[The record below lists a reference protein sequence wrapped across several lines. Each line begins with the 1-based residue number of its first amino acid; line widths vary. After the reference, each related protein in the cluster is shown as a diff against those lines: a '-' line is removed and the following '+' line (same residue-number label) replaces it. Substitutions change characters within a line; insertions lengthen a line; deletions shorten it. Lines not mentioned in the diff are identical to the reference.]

1 MIKDPDGL
9 TQPIIDIYNKIEYDL
24 IIDIAKRF
32 DTYDEIGG
40 SLEWQLKKLDELG
53 TLNADMVKTIAKY
66 SKKSQ
71 KEIYDMLRSAGFA
84 NIDFEDLQKAYNAG
98 AILVDPVTIKN
109 NTAFAELVEMSYK
122 ELDETFRM
130 IQTKA
135 LESAKQSYMD
145 VINRSYIEVATGT
158 YDYNTSIRNAIQRM
172 AENGIT
178 GATYKRGGKIVNYSL
193 EATVRRDTLTAV
205 HKLANQS
212 SEVMCDEVGTDYV
225 EISSHLG
232 ARVHLTNKIANHA
245 GWQGK
250 VYKIHGEDP
259 EYPNLKESTGYP
271 GDILGLGGVNCR
283 HRMFPFV
290 PGISTPNPIGFSEE
304 ENRKA
309 YELSQQQR
317 KLERDMRKL
326 KKKKAAAKAS
336 GDKETEKKLREKI
349 KLKSDEIDKF
359 CEDNKLRRD
368 YNRELVTEQITKK
381 VAKAEKSDIIKA
393 ANEQLYFEKVKNNPD
408 ATFEVNIPNYSPT
421 LNQKISEACKSVA
434 KLGENDGKE
443 HLILL
448 DLKNGNVVYNECGTE
463 SSVGD
468 EKFWNFL
475 SENNKAS
482 FAFIHNHKTASSF
495 SEADMRTLLGDNPVN
510 MFVISRSDGTIAVV
524 EKQKYPANL
533 NFDALYKEDL
543 EEINR
548 LSRKGEIT
556 AGERTYLR
564 EKLIVDSLIRDYT
577 KGLMKYE

>member
-9 TQPIIDIYNKIEYDL
+9 TQPIIDIYNQIEYDL

-32 DTYDEIGG
+32 DTYDTIGG
-40 SLEWQLKKLDELG
+40 TLEWQLKKLDELG

-71 KEIYDMLRSAGFA
+71 KEIYDMLKSAGFA
-84 NIDFEDLQKAYNAG
+84 NIDFEDLQKAYSAG
-98 AILVDPVTIKN
+98 AILVDPVTIRN
-109 NTAFAELVEMSYK
+109 NTVFAELVERSYK
-122 ELDETFRM
+122 ELDKTFRM

-145 VINRSYIEVATGT
+145 VINRAYIEVATGT

-212 SEVMCDEVGTDYV
+212 SEVICDEVGTDYV

-290 PGISTPNPIGFSEE
+290 PGISTPNPINFSEE

-336 GDKETEKKLREKI
+336 GDKETEKKLKEKI

-359 CEDNKLRRD
+359 CEDNKLKRD
-368 YNRELVTEQITKK
+368 YNRELVTEQISKK
-381 VAKAEKSDIIKA
+381 VAKAENDGIIDVEIDELVPCLRDTSTGKLVETEVSEIARKSLEKYTTENGWIINWADRPK
-393 ANEQLYFEKVKNNPD
+393 EEHIFGVFVKGDNNPQGLVSLRYERGGTYV
-408 ATFEVNIPNYSPT
+408 ALAVNAPQN
-421 LNQKISEACKSVA
+421 N
-434 KLGENDGKE
+434 KL
-443 HLILL
+443 L
-448 DLKNGNVVYNECGTE
+448 
-463 SSVGD
+463 VGD
-468 EKFWNFL
+468 SIKYKGVGGHL
-475 SENNKAS
+475 
-482 FAFIHNHKTASSF
+482 FAVAVEESIKNS
-495 SEADMRTLLGDNPVN
+495 GY
-510 MFVISRSDGTIAVV
+510 GTIYGYASNKTV
-524 EKQKYPANL
+524 
-533 NFDALYKEDL
+533 L
-543 EEINR
+543 EHYIEQFGAKHLPIR
-548 LSRKGEIT
+548 HRYQFLIEGKDS
-556 AGERTYLR
+556 
-564 EKLIVDSLIRDYT
+564 EKLLKTYN
-577 KGLMKYE
+577 YERRV

>member
-9 TQPIIDIYNKIEYDL
+9 TQPIIDIYNQIEYDL

-32 DTYDEIGG
+32 DTYDTIGG

-71 KEIYDMLRSAGFA
+71 KEIYDMLKSAGFA
-84 NIDFEDLQKAYNAG
+84 NIDFEDLQRAYNAG
-98 AILVDPVTIKN
+98 AILVDPVTIQN
-109 NTAFAELVEMSYK
+109 NTVFAELVERSYK

-145 VINRSYIEVATGT
+145 VINRAYIEVATGT

-178 GATYKRGGKIVNYSL
+178 GATYKRGAKTVKYSL
-193 EATVRRDTLTAV
+193 EATVRRDTLTSV

-232 ARVHLTNKIANHA
+232 ARVHPTNKIANHA

-250 VYKIHGEDP
+250 VFKIHGEDP

-271 GDILGLGGVNCR
+271 DDILGLGGVNCR

-290 PGISTPNPIGFSEE
+290 PGISTPNPINFSEE

-359 CEDNKLRRD
+359 CEDNKLKRD
-368 YNRELVTEQITKK
+368 YNRELVTEQISKK

-393 ANEQLYFEKVKNNPD
+393 EMFR
-408 ATFEVNIPNYSPT
+408 
-421 LNQKISEACKSVA
+421 
-434 KLGENDGKE
+434 KE
-443 HLILL
+443 
-448 DLKNGNVVYNECGTE
+448 T
-463 SSVGD
+463 
-468 EKFWNFL
+468 
-475 SENNKAS
+475 
-482 FAFIHNHKTASSF
+482 
-495 SEADMRTLLGDNPVN
+495 
-510 MFVISRSDGTIAVV
+510 
-524 EKQKYPANL
+524 
-533 NFDALYKEDL
+533 
-543 EEINR
+543 EINR
-548 LSRKGEIT
+548 NIKPISEKRFNELTVEARKNGANILRGTEEVEEHLNSRKAHASTVGDTILFRKEVSVSEVLEETYHFMQIKNGTNGNLPEPEKTYVNEIEAQKYLIKNAT
-556 AGERTYLR
+556 KYKIPRSETEETQKALENYENLLKEYRKERR
-564 EKLIVDSLIRDYT
+564 
-577 KGLMKYE
+577 

>member
-109 NTAFAELVEMSYK
+109 NTAFAELVEMSFK

-317 KLERDMRKL
+317 KL

-359 CEDNKLRRD
+359 CEDNKLKRY

-381 VAKAEKSDIIKA
+381 VAKAEDSVETQKFKKANKTVTSQETQKVEKSENSDIIESGSDDVSEFKMLGKIETQPLEEEFGKLMTDEIIVT
-393 ANEQLYFEKVKNNPD
+393 NERIDHIKERHPEDYELFELHGRDTVNNPD
-408 ATFEVNIPNYSPT
+408 IIIKDSKNSETVFMIKQLEDTN
-421 LNQKISEACKSVA
+421 LNVVA
-434 KLGENDGKE
+434 KLILETGNPNHKNSVMTFYRIRNRN
-443 HLILL
+443 LKKLL
-448 DLKNGNVVYNECGTE
+448 DKN
-463 SSVGD
+463 
-468 EKFWNFL
+468 
-475 SENNKAS
+475 
-482 FAFIHNHKTASSF
+482 KT
-495 SEADMRTLLGDNPVN
+495 
-510 MFVISRSDGTIAVV
+510 
-524 EKQKYPANL
+524 
-533 NFDALYKEDL
+533 LYKKE
-543 EEINR
+543 
-548 LSRKGEIT
+548 
-556 AGERTYLR
+556 
-564 EKLIVDSLIRDYT
+564 
-577 KGLMKYE
+577 

>member
-9 TQPIIDIYNKIEYDL
+9 TQPIIDIYNQIEYDL

-32 DTYDEIGG
+32 ETYDEIGG

-84 NIDFEDLQKAYNAG
+84 NIDFEDLQRAYNAG
-98 AILVDPVTIKN
+98 AILVDPVTIQN
-109 NTAFAELVEMSYK
+109 NTVFAELVERSYK

-145 VINRSYIEVATGT
+145 VINRAYIEVATGT

-172 AENGIT
+172 AENGVT
-178 GATYKRGGKIVNYSL
+178 GATYKRGAKTVKYSL

-232 ARVHLTNKIANHA
+232 ARVHPTNKIANHA

-290 PGISTPNPIGFSEE
+290 PGISTPNPINFSEE

-336 GDKETEKKLREKI
+336 GDKETEKKLGEKI

-359 CEDNKLRRD
+359 CEDNKLKRD
-368 YNRELVTEQITKK
+368 YNRELVTEQISKK
-381 VAKAEKSDIIKA
+381 VAKAEKILDKNPESGKIISFEIGRSLGA
-393 ANEQLYFEKVKNNPD
+393 AAKNYPIKLPESRQHTKLAEGQKIEGTAFAGKGTPKEIRDRFRLESTYGIPADEWEKVSGKAEVIVNGKPVKAEIHWYQAND
-408 ATFEVNIPNYSPT
+408 EIFEMKV
-421 LNQKISEACKSVA
+421 KRFF
-434 KLGENDGKE
+434 
-443 HLILL
+443 
-448 DLKNGNVVYNECGTE
+448 
-463 SSVGD
+463 D
-468 EKFWNFL
+468 E
-475 SENNKAS
+475 
-482 FAFIHNHKTASSF
+482 
-495 SEADMRTLLGDNPVN
+495 G
-510 MFVISRSDGTIAVV
+510 
-524 EKQKYPANL
+524 
-533 NFDALYKEDL
+533 
-543 EEINR
+543 
-548 LSRKGEIT
+548 
-556 AGERTYLR
+556 
-564 EKLIVDSLIRDYT
+564 
-577 KGLMKYE
+577 

>member
-9 TQPIIDIYNKIEYDL
+9 TQPIIDIYNQIEYDL

-32 DTYDEIGG
+32 DTYDTIGG
-40 SLEWQLKKLDELG
+40 TLEWQLKKLDELG

-71 KEIYDMLRSAGFA
+71 KEIYDMLKSAGFA
-84 NIDFEDLQKAYNAG
+84 NIDFEDLQRAYSAG
-98 AILVDPVTIKN
+98 AILVDPVTIRN
-109 NTAFAELVEMSYK
+109 NTVFAELVELSYK

-145 VINRSYIEVATGT
+145 VINRAYIEVATGT

-178 GATYKRGGKIVNYSL
+178 GATYKRGEKIVKYSL

-205 HKLANQS
+205 HKLANQYS
-212 SEVMCDEVGTDYV
+212 DVMCEEIGTDYV

-232 ARVHLTNKIANHA
+232 ARVHPTNKIANHA

-250 VYKIHGEDP
+250 VFKIHGENP

-271 GDILGLGGVNCR
+271 DDILGLGGVNCR

-290 PGISTPNPIGFSEE
+290 PGISTPNPINFSEE

-326 KKKKAAAKAS
+326 KKKKAAAEAL
-336 GDKETEKKLREKI
+336 GDKETAKKLKEKI

-359 CEDNKLRRD
+359 CEDNKLKRD
-368 YNRELVTEQITKK
+368 YNRELVTEQISKK
-381 VAKAEKSDIIKA
+381 VAKAENGGIIEA
-393 ANEQLYFEKVKNNPD
+393 ANAPDYWDKVEFNPD
-408 ATFEVNIPNYSPT
+408 ASFKVDILGYSKDS
-421 LNQKISEACKSVA
+421 NKAISSACKTVA
-434 KLGENDGKE
+434 ELGGKDGKE
-443 HLILL
+443 HLLL
-448 DLKNGNVVYNECGTE
+448 FDLKRNAVVYTEVGEENAVGSAGFWDYVNEHRDGT
-463 SSVGD
+463 
-468 EKFWNFL
+468 
-475 SENNKAS
+475 
-482 FAFIHNHKTASSF
+482 FAFIHNHNTASAF
-495 SEADMRTLLGDNPVN
+495 SETDMRTLLGDNPVD
-510 MFVISRSDGTIAVV
+510 MFIATRIDGVV
-524 EKQKYPANL
+524 YVAEKTETPSTL
-533 NFDALYKEDL
+533 LFDSLYNKEL

-548 LSRKGEIT
+548 MSRNHEIS

-564 EKLIVDSLIRDYT
+564 EKLIVESLIRDYT

>member
-9 TQPIIDIYNKIEYDL
+9 TQPIIDIYNQIEYDL

-32 DTYDEIGG
+32 DTYDTIGG
-40 SLEWQLKKLDELG
+40 TLEWQLKKLDELG

-71 KEIYDMLRSAGFA
+71 KEIYDMLKSAGFA
-84 NIDFEDLQKAYNAG
+84 NIDFEDLQKAYSAG
-98 AILVDPVTIKN
+98 AILVDPVTIRN
-109 NTAFAELVEMSYK
+109 NTVFAELVELSYK

-145 VINRSYIEVATGT
+145 VINRAYIEVATGT

-178 GATYKRGGKIVNYSL
+178 GATYKRGEKIVKYSL

-212 SEVMCDEVGTDYV
+212 SDVMCEEIGTDYV

-271 GDILGLGGVNCR
+271 DDILGLGGVNCR

-290 PGISTPNPIGFSEE
+290 PGISTPNPINFSEE

-326 KKKKAAAKAS
+326 KKKKAAAEAM
-336 GDKETEKKLREKI
+336 GDKETAKKLKEKI

-359 CEDNKLRRD
+359 CEDNKLKRD

-381 VAKAEKSDIIKA
+381 VAKTEKSDIIKTREMSNGMRKSPFYILNDEEIKA
-393 ANEQLYFEKVKNNPD
+393 IKTEADNLGIPKNILRFNEGDITGFVDSQMLINIRGNILPDLNSANIRDRLSV
-408 ATFEVNIPNYSPT
+408 
-421 LNQKISEACKSVA
+421 KSVLAHEYYGHYKNHPSSFRIGDWRDEFRASYCASIDAPNLTDEERRLLMIDAYDRA
-434 KLGENDGKE
+434 KEAGVKVN
-443 HLILL
+443 
-448 DLKNGNVVYNECGTE
+448 Y
-463 SSVGD
+463 
-468 EKFWNFL
+468 
-475 SENNKAS
+475 NNKARR
-482 FAFIHNHKTASSF
+482 IIY
-495 SEADMRTLLGDNPVN
+495 G
-510 MFVISRSDGTIAVV
+510 SD
-524 EKQKYPANL
+524 E
-533 NFDALYKEDL
+533 
-543 EEINR
+543 
-548 LSRKGEIT
+548 
-556 AGERTYLR
+556 
-564 EKLIVDSLIRDYT
+564 
-577 KGLMKYE
+577 

>member
-9 TQPIIDIYNKIEYDL
+9 TQPIIDIYNQIEYDL

-32 DTYDEIGG
+32 DTYDTIGG
-40 SLEWQLKKLDELG
+40 TLEWQLKKLDELG

-71 KEIYDMLRSAGFA
+71 KEIYDMLKAAGFA

-98 AILVDPVTIKN
+98 AILVDPVTIRN
-109 NTAFAELVEMSYK
+109 NTVFAELVELSYK

-145 VINRSYIEVATGT
+145 VINRAYIEVATGT

-178 GATYKRGGKIVNYSL
+178 GATYKRGEKIVKYSL

-212 SEVMCDEVGTDYV
+212 VDAMCEAIGTDYV
-225 EISSHLG
+225 EVSSHLG
-232 ARVHLTNKIANHA
+232 ARVHPTNKIANHA

-250 VYKIHGEDP
+250 VYKIHGETP
-259 EYPNLKESTGYP
+259 EYPNRKESTGYP
-271 GDILGLGGVNCR
+271 DDILGLCGVNCR
-283 HRMFPFV
+283 HRMHPFV

-326 KKKKAAAKAS
+326 KKKKAAAEAM
-336 GDKETEKKLREKI
+336 GDKETAKKLKEKI

-359 CEDNKLRRD
+359 CEDNKLKRD
-368 YNRELVTEQITKK
+368 YNRELVTEQISKK
-381 VAKAEKSDIIKA
+381 VAKAENDGIIDVEIDELVPCLRDTSTGKLVETEVSEIARKSLEKYTTENGWIINWADRPK
-393 ANEQLYFEKVKNNPD
+393 EEHIFGVFVKGDNNPQGLVSLRYERGGTYV
-408 ATFEVNIPNYSPT
+408 ALAVNAP
-421 LNQKISEACKSVA
+421 Q
-434 KLGENDGKE
+434 
-443 HLILL
+443 
-448 DLKNGNVVYNECGTE
+448 
-463 SSVGD
+463 
-468 EKFWNFL
+468 
-475 SENNKAS
+475 NN
-482 FAFIHNHKTASSF
+482 
-495 SEADMRTLLGDNPVN
+495 
-510 MFVISRSDGTIAVV
+510 
-524 EKQKYPANL
+524 
-533 NFDALYKEDL
+533 
-543 EEINR
+543 
-548 LSRKGEIT
+548 
-556 AGERTYLR
+556 
-564 EKLIVDSLIRDYT
+564 KLIVGDSIKYKGVGGHLFAVAVEESIKNSGYGTIYGYASNKTVLKHYIEQFGAKHLPIRHRYQFLIEGKDSEKLLKTYN
-577 KGLMKYE
+577 YERRV